1 MTARVGSTRR
11 LRRRAAALLA
21 VLWCQAPPAQARVI
35 LSEVLADPAGSEHHE
50 EFVELR
56 NTGAESVDLAG
67 WRLGDAQELDALVD
81 AGSGTRLAPGA
92 FAVVV
97 DGSYR
102 GNSAAYDSVQRWAG
116 ILTIEDRSFGR
127 AGWSNSAPE
136 TVLLRDARGAVA
148 DSFTYDP
155 SAGTAGHSWERQGGE
170 PPAWRV
176 SYLAGGTPG
185 RANSVD
191 QAAAAGGLIQIEA
204 GPQAFGGRLEVL
216 CRLPAAPALL
226 AVTLFDAE
234 GRRVARLADWRPAA
248 IETRLAWDGLDARGR
263 PATPGLYVVFAQSSA
278 GGRIAGGKRVV
289 TRR

>member
-11 LRRRAAALLA
+11 FRRRAAALLA

-81 AGSGTRLAPGA
+81 AGSGTRLAAGA

-155 SAGTAGHSWERQGGE
+155 SAGTAGHSWERQG
-170 PPAWRV
+170 AKAVR
-176 SYLAGGTPG
+176 LAGFLPRRRHPRAGQQRRPG
-185 RANSVD
+185 RGSRRPHPDRGRAPSPS
-191 QAAAAGGLIQIEA
+191 AAASSSCAASPRRRPCSRSRSSMPRDAGSRDSPTGAPPPSRRAWPGTDSTPA
-204 GPQAFGGRLEVL
+204 GVPPPRGCTWSSRSPA
-216 CRLPAAPALL
+216 PAAAS
-226 AVTLFDAE
+226 
-234 GRRVARLADWRPAA
+234 PAA
-248 IETRLAWDGLDARGR
+248 SG
-263 PATPGLYVVFAQSSA
+263 S
-278 GGRIAGGKRVV
+278 
-289 TRR
+289 